1 MAEPV
6 TADDLVPGDH
16 ACLTFSDRDERLDI
30 VAAFVRN
37 GLKSGDRVLC
47 LTDDL
52 TPDGLAAELAE
63 RGLPLDRPLAD
74 GQLEVASSAA
84 AFVASGAFDGD
95 RVIDALARRMA
106 DARAAGY
113 PGLRVAA
120 DMCWAL
126 RPVAGLEQLVA
137 YEGRFT
143 RLLAGSGAT
152 AVCQYDRRCFDPV
165 TLAGVSAAHSHAVA
179 AVTYHHDVVLR
190 ICRQH
195 IPPGVRIAG
204 ELDYRGLDPL
214 QNALSEAVRLDP
226 HVFLNMTQL
235 RFIDVA
241 AAGVILR
248 TALGLRTGA
257 RMTVVTQ
264 QAVGKVLR
272 ALGSE
277 RVPVLRLVERDAG

>member
-1 MAEPV
+1 V
-6 TADDLVPGDH
+6 DDLVPGDH
-16 ACLTFSDRDERLDI
+16 ACLTFSDPDERLDI
-30 VAAFVRN
+30 VTAFVRN
-37 GLKSGDRVLC
+37 GLEGGERVLC
-47 LTDDL
+47 LTGDPA
-52 TPDGLAAELAE
+52 PDGLAAELTG
-63 RGLPLDRPLAD
+63 RGLSLDEPLAG
-74 GQLEVASSAA
+74 GQLELAASDA
-84 AFVASGAFDGD
+84 AFVMSGAFDAD
-95 RVIDALARRMA
+95 RVIDGLRQRMD
-106 DARAAGY
+106 DARSAGY

-126 RPVAGLEQLVA
+126 RPVAGLEELIA

-143 RLLAGSGAT
+143 RLLADSGAT
-152 AVCQYDRRCFDPV
+152 AVCQYDRQGFDAV
-165 TLAGVSAAHSHAVA
+165 TLAGISAAHSRAVA

-214 QNALSEAVRLDP
+214 QNALGEALRLDP

-248 TALGLRTGA
+248 TALGLGTGG
-257 RMTVVTQ
+257 RMTAVAQ
-264 QAVGKVLR
+264 QPVGKVLR
-272 ALGSE
+272 ALGAE
-277 RVPVLRLVERDAG
+277 RVPALRLVERDAG